1 MKKSRGRTGRKR
13 RRKHLQILGGV
24 SCSHKLEYIKLKKW
38 LKDRGFEDSNL
49 RPAEFWGTGRGLMTT
64 KALQAGD
71 LIISLPEK
79 CLLTTG
85 TVLNSCLGEYIMKWK
100 PPVSPLIAL
109 CTFLIAEKHA
119 GEKSPWKPYID
130 VLPKTYTCPVF
141 FEHDAVSLL
150 PEPLRTKAQEQRTMV
165 HELYMSSK
173 AFFSSLQPLFAE
185 NTETIFNYSALE
197 WAWCTVNT
205 RTIYMKHSQRECFS
219 IEPDVYALAPYL
231 DLLNHSPN
239 VQVKAAFNEQT
250 RSYEIWTN
258 SQCKR
263 YEEVFICY
271 GPHDNQRLLLEYGFV
286 AMDNP
291 HSSVY
296 VSSDTLLKY
305 FPPLDKQRNAK
316 LSILRDNDFLE
327 NLTFGWDGPSWRLLT
342 ALKLLNLGADEFWG
356 IQQMIV
362 FKHFGSSTCWRRTLL
377 GDVIS
382 ARNEQ
387 QTLNIT
393 TKICH
398 FLIEETQHVL
408 LQISQ
413 LKRSKENLQMH
424 LALVE
429 ALHLENLK
437 ILQKSAESLC
447 SLRMA
452 TT

>member
-13 RRKHLQILGGV
+13 RRKHLQSFMDGV
-24 SCSHKLEYIKLKKW
+24 NCSHKLEYIKLKKW

-49 RPAEFWGTGRGLMTT
+49 RPAEFWDTGRGLMTT
-64 KALQAGD
+64 KALQTGD

-85 TVLNSCLGEYIMKWK
+85 MVLSSCLGEYIMKWK
-100 PPVSPLIAL
+100 PPISPLIAL

-119 GEKSPWKPYID
+119 GEKSLWKPYLD
-130 VLPKTYTCPVF
+130 VLPKTYTCPVCL
-141 FEHDAVSLL
+141 EHDVVSLL
-150 PEPLRTKAQEQRTMV
+150 SEPLRKQAQEQRTTV

-173 AFFSSLQPLFAE
+173 AFFSSLQPLFSE

-197 WAWCTVNT
+197 WAWCTINT

-219 IEPDVYALAPYL
+219 LEPDVYALAPYL

-250 RSYEIWTN
+250 RSYEIRTN
-258 SQCKR
+258 SLCKK

-296 VSSDTLLKY
+296 VSSADTLLKY

-316 LSILRDNDFLE
+316 LSILKDHDFLE
-327 NLTFGWDGPSWRLLT
+327 NLTFGWGGPSWRLLT
-342 ALKLLNLGADEFWG
+342 ALKLLSLEADEF
-356 IQQMIV
+356 
-362 FKHFGSSTCWRRTLL
+362 TCWRRVLL

-382 ARNEQ
+382 TRNEQ

-393 TKICH
+393 AKICH
-398 FLIEETQHVL
+398 VLIEETQHVL

-413 LKRSKENLQMH
+413 LKRNKANLKKQ

-429 ALHLENLK
+429 ALRLEDLK
-437 ILQKSAESLC
+437 ILQKSAEILC
-447 SLRMA
+447 NLNMA

>member
-13 RRKHLQILGGV
+13 RTKHLQGFMDGV
-24 SCSHKLEYIKLKKW
+24 NCSHKPEYIKLKKW
-38 LKDRGFEDSNL
+38 LKDRGFEDTNL
-49 RPAEFWGTGRGLMTT
+49 RPAEFRDTGRGIMTR

-85 TVLNSCLGEYIMKWK
+85 TVLSSCLGEYIVKWK

-119 GEKSPWKPYID
+119 GEKSLWKPYLD
-130 VLPKTYTCPVF
+130 VLPKTYTCPVCL
-141 FEHDAVSLL
+141 EHDV
-150 PEPLRTKAQEQRTMV
+150 PM
-165 HELYMSSK
+165 
-173 AFFSSLQPLFAE
+173 FAE
-185 NTETIFNYSALE
+185 NTGTIFNYSALE
-197 WAWCTVNT
+197 WAWCTINT

-219 IEPDVYALAPYL
+219 LEPDVYALAPYL

-250 RSYEIWTN
+250 RSYEIQTN
-258 SQCKR
+258 SQCKK
-263 YEEVFICY
+263 YEEVLICY

-296 VSSDTLLKY
+296 VSSDTLLRY
-305 FPPLDKQRNAK
+305 FSPLDKQRNAK
-316 LSILRDNDFLE
+316 LSILKDHNFLE

-342 ALKLLNLGADEFWG
+342 ALKLLSLGADEF
-356 IQQMIV
+356 
-362 FKHFGSSTCWRRTLL
+362 SCWRRTLL

-387 QTLNIT
+387 QSLKIT
-393 TKICH
+393 AKICH

-413 LKRSKENLQMH
+413 LKRNKENLKKH
-424 LALVE
+424 VTLVE
-429 ALHLENLK
+429 ALRLEELK
-437 ILQKSAESLC
+437 ILQKSAEILC
-447 SLRMA
+447 HLNMA

>member
-13 RRKHLQILGGV
+13 RRKHLQSFMVGV
-24 SCSHKLEYIKLKKW
+24 NCSHKLEYIKLKKW

-64 KALQAGD
+64 KTLQAGD

-85 TVLNSCLGEYIMKWK
+85 TVLSSCLGEYIMKWK

-119 GEKSPWKPYID
+119 GEKSLWKPYLD
-130 VLPKTYTCPVF
+130 VLPETYTCPVSL
-141 FEHDAVSLL
+141 EHDVVSLL
-150 PEPLRTKAQEQRTMV
+150 PEPLRKKAQEQKTTV
-165 HELYMSSK
+165 HELHMSSK

-185 NTETIFNYSALE
+185 NTGTIFNYSALE
-197 WAWCTVNT
+197 WAWCSINT

-219 IEPDVYALAPYL
+219 LEPDVYALAPYL

-250 RSYEIWTN
+250 RSYEIRTN
-258 SQCKR
+258 SQCKK

-271 GPHDNQRLLLEYGFV
+271 GPHDNQRLLLEYGFI
-286 AMDNP
+286 AMDNS

-296 VSSDTLLKY
+296 VSSDILLKY

-316 LSILRDNDFLE
+316 LSILKDHNFLE

-342 ALKLLNLGADEFWG
+342 ALKLLSLGADEF
-356 IQQMIV
+356 
-362 FKHFGSSTCWRRTLL
+362 TCWRRTLL

-387 QTLNIT
+387 QTLNIAA
-393 TKICH
+393 KICH

-408 LQISQ
+408 LQISES
-413 LKRSKENLQMH
+413 KRNKENLRKH

-429 ALHLENLK
+429 ALRLEDLK
-437 ILQKSAESLC
+437 ILQKSAEILC
-447 SLRMA
+447 SLNMA
-452 TT
+452 TA

>member
-13 RRKHLQILGGV
+13 RRKHLQSFMDGAN
-24 SCSHKLEYIKLKKW
+24 CSHRLEYIKLKKW
-38 LKDRGFEDSNL
+38 LKDRGFGDSSL
-49 RPAEFWGTGRGLMTT
+49 RPAEFWETGRGLMTT
-64 KALQAGD
+64 KALQVRD

-85 TVLNSCLGEYIMKWK
+85 TVLSSCLGEYVVKWK
-100 PPVSPLIAL
+100 PPVSPLMAL
-109 CTFLIAEKHA
+109 CTFLIAEKHF
-119 GEKSPWKPYID
+119 GEKSPWKPYLD
-130 VLPKTYTCPVF
+130 VLPKTYTCPVCL
-141 FEHDAVSLL
+141 ERDVVNLL
-150 PEPLRTKAQEQRTMV
+150 PEPLRKKAQEQRTTV
-165 HELYMSSK
+165 QELFESSK

-185 NTETIFNYSALE
+185 DTGTVFTYSALE

-219 IEPDVYALAPYL
+219 LEPDVYALAPYL

-258 SQCKR
+258 SQCKK

-305 FPPLDKQRNAK
+305 LPPLDKQRKAK
-316 LSILRDNDFLE
+316 LAILKDHDFLE

-342 ALKLLNLGADEFWG
+342 ALKLLSLGADEFA
-356 IQQMIV
+356 
-362 FKHFGSSTCWRRTLL
+362 CWRRTLL
-377 GDVIS
+377 GEVIS

-387 QTLNIT
+387 QTWNIVG
-393 TKICH
+393 KICH
-398 FLIEETQHVL
+398 FLLEETQHVL

-413 LKRSKENLQMH
+413 LKRTKESLKPH

-429 ALHLENLK
+429 KLHLEDLK
-437 ILQKSAESLC
+437 ILQKSAEILC
-447 SLRMA
+447 NLNMA
-452 TT
+452 T

>member
-13 RRKHLQILGGV
+13 QRKHLQSCMAGV
-24 SCSHKLEYIKLKKW
+24 NCSHKLEYIKLKKW
-38 LKDRGFEDSNL
+38 LKDRGFQDLNL
-49 RPAEFWGTGRGLMTT
+49 RPAEFLDTGRGLMTT
-64 KALQAGD
+64 RALQVSRD

-79 CLLTTG
+79 CLLTTA
-85 TVLNSCLGEYIMKWK
+85 TVLSSCLGEYILKWK
-100 PPVSPLIAL
+100 PPVSPLVAL

-119 GEKSPWKPYID
+119 GEDSLWKPYLD
-130 VLPKTYTCPVF
+130 VLPKTYTCCVCL
-141 FEHDAVSLL
+141 EQDVVSLL
-150 PEPLRTKAQEQRTMV
+150 PEPLRKKAQEQKAMV
-165 HELYMSSK
+165 QELYMSSK

-185 NTETIFNYSALE
+185 NTGNIFNYSALE

-205 RTIYMKHSQRECFS
+205 RTIYMKQSQRECFS
-219 IEPDVYALAPYL
+219 LEPDVYALAPYL

-250 RSYEIWTN
+250 RSYEIQTN
-258 SQCKR
+258 SQCKK

-296 VSSDTLLKY
+296 VSSDILLKY

-316 LSILRDNDFLE
+316 LSILKDHDFLE
-327 NLTFGWDGPSWRLLT
+327 NLTFGWDGPSWRLLI
-342 ALKLLNLGADEFWG
+342 ALRVLCLGADDF
-356 IQQMIV
+356 
-362 FKHFGSSTCWRRTLL
+362 TCWRRTLL

-382 ARNEQ
+382 ASNEQ
-387 QTLNIT
+387 QAWNIT
-393 TKICH
+393 AKICQ
-398 FLIEETQHVL
+398 FLIEETQHGL

-413 LKRSKENLQMH
+413 LKRSKENLRKQ

-429 ALHLENLK
+429 ALCLEELK
-437 ILQKSAESLC
+437 ILQKSAEIL
-447 SLRMA
+447 
-452 TT
+452 

>member
-1 MKKSRGRTGRKR
+1 MKKSRGRTSRKR
-13 RRKHLQILGGV
+13 RRKHLQRFMYG
-24 SCSHKLEYIKLKKW
+24 
-38 LKDRGFEDSNL
+38 
-49 RPAEFWGTGRGLMTT
+49 GTGRGLMTT
-64 KALQAGD
+64 RALQAGE
-71 LIISLPEK
+71 LVISLPEK
-79 CLLTTG
+79 CLVTTN

-119 GEKSPWKPYID
+119 GEKSLWKPYLD
-130 VLPKTYTCPVF
+130 VLPKTYSCPVCLEQDVIQLF
-141 FEHDAVSLL
+141 
-150 PEPLRTKAQEQRTMV
+150 PEPLRKQAQEQRTTV

-173 AFFSSLQPLFAE
+173 AFFSSLQSLFAE
-185 NTETIFNYSALE
+185 NTATIFNHSALE
-197 WAWCTVNT
+197 WAWCTINT

-219 IEPDVYALAPYL
+219 LEPDVYALAPYL

-239 VQVKAAFNEQT
+239 VQVKAAFNEQS
-250 RSYEIWTN
+250 RSYEIQTN
-258 SQCKR
+258 SQCKK

-286 AMDNP
+286 AIDNP

-305 FPPLDKQRNAK
+305 FPPLDKQKNAK
-316 LSILRDNDFLE
+316 LSILKDRDLLE

-342 ALKLLNLGADEFWG
+342 ALKVLSLGEDEF
-356 IQQMIV
+356 
-362 FKHFGSSTCWRRTLL
+362 TCWRRALL

-387 QTLNIT
+387 QALNIT

-413 LKRSKENLQMH
+413 MKRDKENLKEQ
-424 LALVE
+424 LTLVE
-429 ALHLENLK
+429 ALRLEDLK
-437 ILQKSAESLC
+437 ILQKSAEILC
-447 SLRMA
+447 SLNV
-452 TT
+452 TTV

>member
-1 MKKSRGRTGRKR
+1 MKKSKGRTGRKR
-13 RRKHLQILGGV
+13 RRKCLQSFMDGV
-24 SCSHKLEYIKLKKW
+24 NCSHELECIKLKKW
-38 LKDRGFEDSNL
+38 LKDRGFEDRNL
-49 RPAEFWGTGRGLMTT
+49 RPARFSDTGRGLMTT
-64 KALQAGD
+64 KTLQAED

-79 CLLTTG
+79 CLLTTA
-85 TVLNSCLGEYIMKWK
+85 TVLSSCLGEYIMKWK

-119 GEKSPWKPYID
+119 GEKSLWKPYLD
-130 VLPKTYTCPVF
+130 VLPKTYTCPVCL
-141 FEHDAVSLL
+141 EHDVVSLL
-150 PEPLRTKAQEQRTMV
+150 PEPLRKKAQEQKTTV
-165 HELYMSSK
+165 HELYVSSK
-173 AFFSSLQPLFAE
+173 AFFSFLQPLFAE
-185 NTETIFNYSALE
+185 DTETIFNYSALE
-197 WAWCTVNT
+197 WAWCAVNT

-219 IEPDVYALAPYL
+219 LEPDVYALAPYL

-250 RSYEIWTN
+250 RSYEIRTK
-258 SQCKR
+258 SRCKK

-286 AMDNP
+286 AMNNP

-316 LSILRDNDFLE
+316 ISILKDHDFLE

-342 ALKLLNLGADEFWG
+342 ALKLLCLGADEF
-356 IQQMIV
+356 
-362 FKHFGSSTCWRRTLL
+362 TCWRRTLL
-377 GDVIS
+377 GGVIS

-393 TKICH
+393 GKICH

-408 LQISQ
+408 LQIAQ
-413 LKRSKENLQMH
+413 MKKNRENLKKH

-429 ALHLENLK
+429 ALRLEDLK
-437 ILQKSAESLC
+437 ILQKSAKILC
-447 SLRMA
+447 NLNVA

>member
-13 RRKHLQILGGV
+13 RRKYLQSFMAGV
-24 SCSHKLEYIKLKKW
+24 NCSHKLEYIKLKKW

-49 RPAEFWGTGRGLMTT
+49 RPAEFWETGRGLMAT
-64 KALQAGD
+64 KTLQAGD
-71 LIISLPEK
+71 LLLSLPEQ

-85 TVLNSCLGEYIMKWK
+85 TVLSSCLGGYIEKWK
-100 PPVSPLIAL
+100 PPVSPLVAL

-119 GEKSPWKPYID
+119 GEKSPWKPYLD
-130 VLPKTYTCPVF
+130 VLPKTYTCPVAL
-141 FEHDAVSLL
+141 ELDVVKLL
-150 PEPLRTKAQEQRTMV
+150 PEPLKKKAQEQRAMI
-165 HELYMSSK
+165 HELFTSSK

-185 NTETIFNYSALE
+185 NTGSIFNYSALE

-205 RTIYMKHSQRECFS
+205 RTIYMKQPQRECFS
-219 IEPDVYALAPYL
+219 LEPDVYALAPYL

-258 SQCKR
+258 SQCRKH
-263 YEEVFICY
+263 EEVFICY

-296 VSSDTLLKY
+296 VSADTLLKY
-305 FPPLDKQRNAK
+305 FSPLDKQRKAK
-316 LSILRDNDFLE
+316 LAILKDHDFLH

-342 ALKLLNLGADEFWG
+342 ALKLLSLGADEFA
-356 IQQMIV
+356 
-362 FKHFGSSTCWRRTLL
+362 CWRRTLL

-387 QTLNIT
+387 QAWSTAA
-393 TKICH
+393 KICH
-398 FLIEETQHVL
+398 CLMEETQHVL

-413 LKRSKENLQMH
+413 LKRDKENLQKH

-429 ALHLENLK
+429 MLHSEELK
-437 ILQKSAESLC
+437 ILQKSAEILC
-447 SLRMA
+447 NLNMA

>member
-1 MKKSRGRTGRKR
+1 MRRSRGRTGRKR
-13 RRKHLQILGGV
+13 RRKQSFMDGV
-24 SCSHKLEYIKLKKW
+24 NCSHRVEYIKLKKW

-49 RPAEFWGTGRGLMTT
+49 RPAEFRETGRGLMATR
-64 KALQAGD
+64 ALQVRD

-79 CLLTTG
+79 CLLTTS
-85 TVLNSCLGEYIMKWK
+85 TVLSSYLGGYIMKWE
-100 PPVSPLIAL
+100 PPVSPLMAL
-109 CTFLIAEKHA
+109 CTFLVAEKHA
-119 GEKSPWKPYID
+119 GEKSPWKPYLDI
-130 VLPKTYTCPVF
+130 LPQAYTCPACLEQDV
-141 FEHDAVSLL
+141 VTLL
-150 PEPLRTKAQEQRTMV
+150 PEPLKKKAQEQRRMI

-185 NTETIFNYSALE
+185 NTGTIFTYSALE
-197 WAWCTVNT
+197 WAWCTINT
-205 RTIYMKHSQRECFS
+205 RTIYMKHPRRECFS
-219 IEPDVYALAPYL
+219 LEPDVYALAPYL

-250 RSYEIWTN
+250 RSYEIRTN
-258 SQCKR
+258 SQCKK
-263 YEEVFICY
+263 YGEVFICY

-305 FPPLDKQRNAK
+305 FPPLDKQRKAK
-316 LSILRDNDFLE
+316 LSILKDHDFLE

-342 ALKLLNLGADEFWG
+342 ALKVLSLGADEFA
-356 IQQMIV
+356 
-362 FKHFGSSTCWRRTLL
+362 CWRRTLL

-382 ARNEQ
+382 ARNEEH
-387 QTLNIT
+387 TWNVT

-398 FLIEETQHVL
+398 FLTEETQHAL

-413 LKRSKENLQMH
+413 LKRSKENLKNH

-429 ALHLENLK
+429 MLHLEDLK
-437 ILQKSAESLC
+437 ILQKSAEILC
-447 SLRMA
+447 NLNRA
-452 TT
+452 T

>member
-1 MKKSRGRTGRKR
+1 MKRSRGRTGRKR
-13 RRKHLQILGGV
+13 RRKQLQNFMYGV
-24 SCSHKLEYIKLKKW
+24 NCSHKLEYVKLKKW
-38 LKDRGFEDSNL
+38 LKDRGFQDSNL
-49 RPAEFWGTGRGLMTT
+49 RPAEFWVTGRGLMTT

-79 CLLTTG
+79 CLVTTG
-85 TVLNSCLGEYIMKWK
+85 TVLSSCLGEYIMRWK
-100 PPVSPLIAL
+100 PPVSPLVAL
-109 CTFLIAEKHA
+109 CTFLIAERHA
-119 GEKSPWKPYID
+119 GENSLWKPYLD
-130 VLPKTYTCPVF
+130 VLPKTYTCPVC
-141 FEHDAVSLL
+141 FEHDVVNLL
-150 PEPLRTKAQEQRTMV
+150 PEPLRQKSQEQRTTV
-165 HELYMSSK
+165 HEFYVSSK

-185 NTETIFNYSALE
+185 NTGTIFTYSALQ
-197 WAWCTVNT
+197 WAWCTINT

-219 IEPDVYALAPYL
+219 LEPDVYALAPYL

-250 RSYEIWTN
+250 RSYEIRTN
-258 SQCKR
+258 SQSKK

-271 GPHDNQRLLLEYGFV
+271 GPHDNQRLLLEYGFI

-316 LSILRDNDFLE
+316 LSILKDHDLLE

-342 ALKLLNLGADEFWG
+342 TVKLLSLGADEF
-356 IQQMIV
+356 
-362 FKHFGSSTCWRRTLL
+362 TCWRRTLL

-387 QTLNIT
+387 QSLNIT
-393 TKICH
+393 AKICH

-413 LKRSKENLQMH
+413 LKRDQETLKKH
-424 LALVE
+424 LSLVE
-429 ALHLENLK
+429 ALRSEELK
-437 ILQKSAESLC
+437 VLQKSAEILC
-447 SLRMA
+447 ELTVAM
-452 TT
+452 T

>member
-13 RRKHLQILGGV
+13 RRKHLQSLGGV
-24 SCSHKLEYIKLKKW
+24 NCSHKLEYIKLKKW

-49 RPAEFWGTGRGLMTT
+49 KPAEFWGTGRGLMST

-85 TVLNSCLGEYIMKWK
+85 TVLCSCLGEYIMKWK

-119 GEKSPWKPYID
+119 GEKSLWKPYLD
-130 VLPKTYTCPVF
+130 VLPKTYTCPVCL
-141 FEHDAVSLL
+141 EHDV
-150 PEPLRTKAQEQRTMV
+150 
-165 HELYMSSK
+165 
-173 AFFSSLQPLFAE
+173 PLFAE
-185 NTETIFNYSALE
+185 NTETVFNYSALE
-197 WAWCTVNT
+197 WAWCTINT

-219 IEPDVYALAPYL
+219 LEPDVYALAPYL

-250 RSYEIWTN
+250 RSYEIRTN

-286 AMDNP
+286 AIDNP

-316 LSILRDNDFLE
+316 LSILRDHDFLE

-342 ALKLLNLGADEFWG
+342 ALKLLSLGADEF
-356 IQQMIV
+356 
-362 FKHFGSSTCWRRTLL
+362 TCWRRTLL
-377 GDVIS
+377 GDIIS
-382 ARNEQ
+382 ARNEE
-387 QTLNIT
+387 QTLNVT
-393 TKICH
+393 AKICH

-408 LQISQ
+408 FQISQ
-413 LKRSKENLQMH
+413 LKRSKENLKTH

-429 ALHLENLK
+429 ALSLEDLK
-437 ILQKSAESLC
+437 ILQKSAEILC
-447 SLRMA
+447 NLSMA

>member
-1 MKKSRGRTGRKR
+1 K
-13 RRKHLQILGGV
+13 
-24 SCSHKLEYIKLKKW
+24 
-38 LKDRGFEDSNL
+38 
-49 RPAEFWGTGRGLMTT
+49 AE
-64 KALQAGD
+64 D

-85 TVLNSCLGEYIMKWK
+85 TVLSSCLGEYITKWK
-100 PPVSPLIAL
+100 PAVSPLIAL

-119 GEKSPWKPYID
+119 GDKSLWKPYLD
-130 VLPKTYTCPVF
+130 VLPKIYTCPVCL
-141 FEHDAVSLL
+141 EHDVVSLL
-150 PEPLRTKAQEQRTMV
+150 PEPLRTKAQEQRTTV
-165 HELYMSSK
+165 HELYVSAQ

-185 NTETIFNYSALE
+185 NTGTIFNYSAVE
-197 WAWCTVNT
+197 WAWCAINT
-205 RTIYMKHSQRECFS
+205 RAIYMKHPQRDCFS
-219 IEPDVYALAPYL
+219 LEPDVYALAPYL

-258 SQCKR
+258 SQCKK

-286 AMDNP
+286 AVDNP

-296 VSSDTLLKY
+296 VSPDTLLRY

-316 LSILRDNDFLE
+316 LSILKDHDFLE

-342 ALKLLNLGADEFWG
+342 ALKLLSLEADEF
-356 IQQMIV
+356 
-362 FKHFGSSTCWRRTLL
+362 TCWRRTLL

-387 QTLNIT
+387 QTLNMT
-393 TKICH
+393 AKICH

-413 LKRSKENLQMH
+413 LKRNKENLRKH

-429 ALHLENLK
+429 ALRLEDLK
-437 ILQKSAESLC
+437 ILQKSAEILC
-447 SLRMA
+447 SLNMA
-452 TT
+452 TS

>member
-13 RRKHLQILGGV
+13 RRKHLKGFMDGV
-24 SCSHKLEYIKLKKW
+24 NCSHKLEYIKLKKW
-38 LKDRGFEDSNL
+38 LKERGFEDSNL
-49 RPAEFWGTGRGLMTT
+49 RPAEFWETGRGLMTT
-64 KALQAGD
+64 KTLQAGG

-85 TVLNSCLGEYIMKWK
+85 TVLSSCLGGHIVKWK
-100 PPVSPLIAL
+100 PPVSPLLAL

-119 GEKSPWKPYID
+119 GEKSPWKPYLD
-130 VLPKTYTCPVF
+130 VLPKTYTCPACL
-141 FEHDAVSLL
+141 EPAVINLL
-150 PEPLRTKAQEQRTMV
+150 PNPLKKKAQEQKLMIQ
-165 HELYMSSK
+165 ELFRSSQ

-185 NTETIFNYSALE
+185 STGNIFNFSALE

-205 RTIYMKHSQRECFS
+205 RTIYMKHPPRACFS
-219 IEPDVYALAPYL
+219 LEPDVYALAPYL

-239 VQVKAAFNEQT
+239 VQVKAAFNERT
-250 RSYEIWTN
+250 RSYEIWAN
-258 SQCKR
+258 SECKKHQ
-263 YEEVFICY
+263 EVLICY

-296 VSSDTLLKY
+296 VSADTLLKY
-305 FPPLDKQRNAK
+305 FSPLDKQRKAK
-316 LSILRDNDFLE
+316 VSILKDHDFLDRT
-327 NLTFGWDGPSWRLLT
+327 TFVIQ
-342 ALKLLNLGADEFWG
+342 LGSAANNSEF
-356 IQQMIV
+356 
-362 FKHFGSSTCWRRTLL
+362 FKHFGSSACWKRILL
-377 GDVIS
+377 GDVTS

-387 QTLNIT
+387 QALGTAA
-393 TKICH
+393 KICQ

-413 LKRSKENLQMH
+413 LKRDKEDLKPQ

-429 ALHLENLK
+429 MLRSEELK
-437 ILQKSAESLC
+437 ILQKSAEILC
-447 SLRMA
+447 NLNLG

>member
-1 MKKSRGRTGRKR
+1 MKKNRGRTGRKR
-13 RRKHLQILGGV
+13 RRKRLQSFVDGV
-24 SCSHKLEYIKLKKW
+24 NCSHKLEYIKLKKW
-38 LKDRGFEDSNL
+38 LKSRGFEDSHL
-49 RPAEFWGTGRGLMTT
+49 RPAQFWDTGRGLMTT
-64 KALQAGD
+64 KALQVRD
-71 LIISLPEK
+71 LVISLPEK
-79 CLLTTG
+79 CILTTG
-85 TVLNSCLGEYIMKWK
+85 TVLSSGLGEYIMRWK

-119 GEKSPWKPYID
+119 GEKSPWEPYLD
-130 VLPKTYTCPVF
+130 VLPKTYTCPVCL
-141 FEHDAVSLL
+141 EHDVVSLL
-150 PEPLRTKAQEQRTMV
+150 PEPLRKKAQEQRTLV

-185 NTETIFNYSALE
+185 NTETVFNYSALQ

-219 IEPDVYALAPYL
+219 LEPDVYALAPYL

-258 SQCKR
+258 SQCKK
-263 YEEVFICY
+263 YKEVFICY

-286 AMDNP
+286 AMNNP

-305 FPPLDKQRNAK
+305 LPPLDKQRNAK
-316 LSILRDNDFLE
+316 ISILKDRDFLG

-342 ALKLLNLGADEFWG
+342 ALKLLSLEADEFT
-356 IQQMIV
+356 
-362 FKHFGSSTCWRRTLL
+362 SWRRILL

-382 ARNEQ
+382 SRNEQ
-387 QTLNIT
+387 QTLTIT
-393 TKICH
+393 AKICH

-413 LKRSKENLQMH
+413 LKRNKENLKNQ
-424 LALVE
+424 LAFVE
-429 ALHLENLK
+429 ALHLEDLK
-437 ILQKSAESLC
+437 ILQKSAEILC
-447 SLRMA
+447 NLNMA
-452 TT
+452 T

>member
-13 RRKHLQILGGV
+13 RRKHLQGFVDGAN
-24 SCSHKLEYIKLKKW
+24 CSHQLEYIKLKKW
-38 LKDRGFEDSNL
+38 LKDRGLEDSNL
-49 RPAEFWGTGRGLMTT
+49 RPAQFCDTGRGLMTT
-64 KALQAGD
+64 KTLQAGD

-79 CLLTTG
+79 CLLTTA
-85 TVLNSCLGEYIMKWK
+85 TVLSSSLGGYIMKWK

-119 GEKSPWKPYID
+119 GEKSLWKPYLD
-130 VLPKTYTCPVF
+130 VLPKTYTCPVCL
-141 FEHDAVSLL
+141 EQDVVSLL
-150 PEPLRTKAQEQRTMV
+150 PEPLRKKAQEQRTMV
-165 HELYMSSK
+165 CELYTSSK

-185 NTETIFNYSALE
+185 NTEGIFNYSALE
-197 WAWCTVNT
+197 WAWCTINT
-205 RTIYMKHSQRECFS
+205 RTIYMNQSQKECFS
-219 IEPDVYALAPYL
+219 LEPDVYALAPYL

-258 SQCKR
+258 SQCKK

-286 AMDNP
+286 AMNNP

-305 FPPLDKQRNAK
+305 SPPLDKQRNAK
-316 LSILRDNDFLE
+316 ISILKNHDFLE

-342 ALKLLNLGADEFWG
+342 ALKLLSLGADEF
-356 IQQMIV
+356 
-362 FKHFGSSTCWRRTLL
+362 TCWKRALL
-377 GDVIS
+377 GGVIS

-387 QTLNIT
+387 QALNIT
-393 TKICH
+393 AKICQ

-413 LKRSKENLQMH
+413 LKGNRENLKNH

-429 ALHLENLK
+429 ALRLEDLK
-437 ILQKSAESLC
+437 ILQKSAEILC
-447 SLRMA
+447 DLNVP

>member
-13 RRKHLQILGGV
+13 KRKHLQDFLDGV
-24 SCSHKLEYIKLKKW
+24 NCSHKLEYIKLKKW
-38 LKDRGFEDSNL
+38 LKDRGFKDNNL

-71 LIISLPEK
+71 LIISLPER
-79 CLLTTG
+79 CLLTTS
-85 TVLNSCLGEYIMKWK
+85 TVLSSCLGGYIGKWK
-100 PPVSPLIAL
+100 PPVSPLMAL

-119 GEKSPWKPYID
+119 GEKSPWKPYLD
-130 VLPKTYTCPVF
+130 VLPKTYTCPVCL
-141 FEHDAVSLL
+141 DRDVLNLL
-150 PEPLRTKAQEQRTMV
+150 PEPLRKKAQEQRMMI
-165 HELYMSSK
+165 HELFISSQ

-185 NTETIFNYSALE
+185 NTGTIFNYSALE

-205 RTIYMKHSQRECFS
+205 RTIYMKHPQRECFS
-219 IEPDVYALAPYL
+219 LEPDVYALAPYL

-239 VQVKAAFNEQT
+239 VQVKAAFNKQT

-258 SQCKR
+258 SQCRK

-296 VSSDTLLKY
+296 VPSDTLLKY
-305 FPPLDKQRNAK
+305 FSPLDKQRKAN
-316 LSILRDNDFLE
+316 LSILKDHDFLE

-342 ALKLLNLGADEFWG
+342 ALKLLCLGADEFA
-356 IQQMIV
+356 
-362 FKHFGSSTCWRRTLL
+362 CWRRTLL
-377 GDVIS
+377 GDVVS

-387 QTLNIT
+387 QAWNIAA
-393 TKICH
+393 KICH
-398 FLIEETQHVL
+398 FLIEDTQHVL

-413 LKRSKENLQMH
+413 WKRNKENLKKH

-429 ALHLENLK
+429 MLRSEELK
-437 ILQKSAESLC
+437 ILQKSAEILC
-447 SLRMA
+447 TLNMA
-452 TT
+452 TA

>member
-1 MKKSRGRTGRKR
+1 MKQSRGRTGRKR
-13 RRKHLQILGGV
+13 RRKHLQSFMEGV
-24 SCSHKLEYIKLKKW
+24 NCSHKLEYIKLKKW
-38 LKDRGFEDSNL
+38 LKDRGFEDNNL
-49 RPAEFWGTGRGLMTT
+49 RPAEFWDTGRGLMTT
-64 KALQAGD
+64 KTLQVKD

-85 TVLNSCLGEYIMKWK
+85 TVLSSSLGEYITKWK

-119 GEKSPWKPYID
+119 GDKSLWKPYLD
-130 VLPKTYTCPVF
+130 VLPKTYTCPVCL
-141 FEHDAVSLL
+141 EHDVVSLL
-150 PEPLRTKAQEQRTMV
+150 PEPLRTKAWEQRTTV
-165 HELYMSSK
+165 HELYMSAQ

-185 NTETIFNYSALE
+185 NTGTIFNYSAVE
-197 WAWCTVNT
+197 WAWCTINT
-205 RTIYMKHSQRECFS
+205 RTIYMKHPQRECFS
-219 IEPDVYALAPYL
+219 PEPDVYALAPYL

-250 RSYEIWTN
+250 RSYEIRTN
-258 SQCKR
+258 SQCKK

-316 LSILRDNDFLE
+316 LSILKDHDFLE

-342 ALKLLNLGADEFWG
+342 ALKLLSLGADEF
-356 IQQMIV
+356 
-362 FKHFGSSTCWRRTLL
+362 TCWRRTLL

-387 QTLNIT
+387 QTLNVT

-413 LKRSKENLQMH
+413 LKKNKENLRKH
-424 LALVE
+424 LALAE

-437 ILQKSAESLC
+437 ILQKSAEILC
-447 SLRMA
+447 NLNMA
-452 TT
+452 T

>member
-1 MKKSRGRTGRKR
+1 MKRSRGRTGRKR
-13 RRKHLQILGGV
+13 RRKHLQSFMDGV
-24 SCSHKLEYIKLKKW
+24 NCSHKLEYVKLKKW
-38 LKDRGFEDSNL
+38 LKDRGFQDSNL
-49 RPAEFWGTGRGLMTT
+49 RPAEFWATGRGLMTT
-64 KALQAGD
+64 KAFQAGD

-85 TVLNSCLGEYIMKWK
+85 TVLSSCLGEYIMKWK
-100 PPVSPLIAL
+100 PPVSPLVAL
-109 CTFLIAEKHA
+109 CTFLIAERHA
-119 GEKSPWKPYID
+119 GENSLWKPYLD
-130 VLPKTYTCPVF
+130 VLPKTYTCPVCL
-141 FEHDAVSLL
+141 EHDVVNLL
-150 PEPLRTKAQEQRTMV
+150 PEPLRQKSQEQRTTV
-165 HELYMSSK
+165 HEFYVSSK

-185 NTETIFNYSALE
+185 NTGTIFTYSALR
-197 WAWCTVNT
+197 WAWCTINT

-219 IEPDVYALAPYL
+219 LEPDVYALAPYL

-250 RSYEIWTN
+250 RSYEIRTN
-258 SQCKR
+258 SQSKK

-286 AMDNP
+286 ATDNP

-316 LSILRDNDFLE
+316 VSILKDHDLLE

-342 ALKLLNLGADEFWG
+342 AIKLLSLGADEFA
-356 IQQMIV
+356 
-362 FKHFGSSTCWRRTLL
+362 CWRRTLL

-387 QTLNIT
+387 QSLNIT
-393 TKICH
+393 AKICH

-413 LKRSKENLQMH
+413 LKREKENLKNH
-424 LALVE
+424 LSLVE
-429 ALHLENLK
+429 ALRLEELK
-437 ILQKSAESLC
+437 ILQKSAEILC
-447 SLRMA
+447 ELTVAMP
-452 TT
+452 

>member
-1 MKKSRGRTGRKR
+1 MKKSRGRTGRNR
-13 RRKHLQILGGV
+13 RRKHLQSFKDGV
-24 SCSHKLEYIKLKKW
+24 NCSDKQEYIKLQKW

-49 RPAEFWGTGRGLMTT
+49 RPAEFWDSGRGLMTT
-64 KALQAGD
+64 KSLQVRD

-85 TVLNSCLGEYIMKWK
+85 TVLSSCIGEHIMKWK

-119 GEKSPWKPYID
+119 GEKSQWKPYLD
-130 VLPKTYTCPVF
+130 VLPKAYTCPVCL
-141 FEHDAVSLL
+141 EHDVVSLL
-150 PEPLRTKAQEQRTMV
+150 PEPLRKKAQEQRATV

-173 AFFSSLQPLFAE
+173 AFFSSLQSFFAE
-185 NTETIFNYSALE
+185 NTGTVFSYSALE

-219 IEPDVYALAPYL
+219 LEPDVYALAPYL

-239 VQVKAAFNEQT
+239 VQVNAAFNEQT
-250 RSYEIWTN
+250 RSYEIRTN
-258 SQCKR
+258 SHCKK

-305 FPPLDKQRNAK
+305 FSPLDKQRNAK
-316 LSILRDNDFLE
+316 LCILKDHDFLE

-342 ALKLLNLGADEFWG
+342 ALKVLSLGADEF
-356 IQQMIV
+356 
-362 FKHFGSSTCWRRTLL
+362 TCWRRTLL

-382 ARNEQ
+382 ARNEE
-387 QTLNIT
+387 QTLST
-393 TKICH
+393 TAKICH

-413 LKRSKENLQMH
+413 LKRNKENLKKH
-424 LALVE
+424 LDLVE
-429 ALHLENLK
+429 ALRLEELK
-437 ILQKSAESLC
+437 ILQKSAETLC
-447 SLRMA
+447 NLDVA
-452 TT
+452 T

>member
-13 RRKHLQILGGV
+13 RRKHLQDFVDGAN
-24 SCSHKLEYIKLKKW
+24 CSHQLEYIKLKKW
-38 LKDRGFEDSNL
+38 LKDRGLEDSNL
-49 RPAEFWGTGRGLMTT
+49 RPAQFCDTGRGLMTT

-79 CLLTTG
+79 CLLTTA
-85 TVLNSCLGEYIMKWK
+85 TVLSSSLGGYITKWK

-119 GEKSPWKPYID
+119 GEKSLWKPYLD
-130 VLPKTYTCPVF
+130 VLPKTYTCPVCL
-141 FEHDAVSLL
+141 EQDVVSLL
-150 PEPLRTKAQEQRTMV
+150 PEPLRKKAQEQRTMV
-165 HELYMSSK
+165 CELYMSSK

-185 NTETIFNYSALE
+185 NTEAIFNYSALE
-197 WAWCTVNT
+197 WAWCTINT
-205 RTIYMKHSQRECFS
+205 RTIYMKQSQKECFS
-219 IEPDVYALAPYL
+219 LEPDVCALAPYL

-258 SQCKR
+258 SRCKK

-286 AMDNP
+286 AMNNP

-316 LSILRDNDFLE
+316 ISILKDHDFLE

-342 ALKLLNLGADEFWG
+342 ALKLLSLGADEF
-356 IQQMIV
+356 
-362 FKHFGSSTCWRRTLL
+362 TCWKRALL
-377 GDVIS
+377 GGVIS

-387 QTLNIT
+387 QALNIT
-393 TKICH
+393 AKICQ

-413 LKRSKENLQMH
+413 LKGNRENLKNH
-424 LALVE
+424 LGLVE
-429 ALHLENLK
+429 ALRLEDLK
-437 ILQKSAESLC
+437 ILQKSAEILC
-447 SLRMA
+447 DLNVP

>member
-13 RRKHLQILGGV
+13 RRKHLQSFMDGV
-24 SCSHKLEYIKLKKW
+24 NCSCKLEYIKLKKW

-49 RPAEFWGTGRGLMTT
+49 RPAQFWDTGRGLRTT

-85 TVLNSCLGEYIMKWK
+85 TVLSSCLGEYIMKWK

-119 GEKSPWKPYID
+119 GEKSLWKPYLD
-130 VLPKTYTCPVF
+130 VLPKTYTCPVCL
-141 FEHDAVSLL
+141 EHDV
-150 PEPLRTKAQEQRTMV
+150 
-165 HELYMSSK
+165 
-173 AFFSSLQPLFAE
+173 PLFAE
-185 NTETIFNYSALE
+185 NTGTIFNYSALE
-197 WAWCTVNT
+197 WAWCTINT

-219 IEPDVYALAPYL
+219 LEPDVYALAPYL

-258 SQCKR
+258 SQHKK
-263 YEEVFICY
+263 YKEVFICY

-286 AMDNP
+286 AIDNP

-296 VSSDTLLKY
+296 VSSDTLLRY
-305 FPPLDKQRNAK
+305 FPPLDKQRKAK
-316 LSILRDNDFLE
+316 LSILKDHDFLE

-342 ALKLLNLGADEFWG
+342 ALKLLSLGADEF
-356 IQQMIV
+356 
-362 FKHFGSSTCWRRTLL
+362 TCWRRTLL

-387 QTLNIT
+387 QTLHIAA
-393 TKICH
+393 KICH

-413 LKRSKENLQMH
+413 LKRSKENLKNH

-429 ALHLENLK
+429 ALRLEDLK
-437 ILQKSAESLC
+437 ILQKSAEILC
-447 SLRMA
+447 NLNMA
-452 TT
+452 TA